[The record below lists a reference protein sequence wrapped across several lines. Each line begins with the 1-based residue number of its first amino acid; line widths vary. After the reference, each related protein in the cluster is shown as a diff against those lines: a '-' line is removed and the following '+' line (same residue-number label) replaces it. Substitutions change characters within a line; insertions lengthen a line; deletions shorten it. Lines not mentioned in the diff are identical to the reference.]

1 MAATFSDLAALAFS
15 LTGAPSQT
23 LQLKS
28 TPVPQ
33 QLRQHKT
40 YLKVLHW
47 RLEPELK
54 VDSLSEICAA
64 RQSQLSQEGL
74 KNQSSTRWRHLT
86 ALSLNQKQIKMV
98 NLEMY

>member
-1 MAATFSDLAALAFS
+1 MAATFSDLLFS

-23 LQLKS
+23 LQFKS
-28 TPVPQ
+28 TAAPQ

-54 VDSLSEICAA
+54 VDSLSEISAA
-64 RQSQLSQEGL
+64 PQSQLSQEGL
-74 KNQSSTRWRHLT
+74 KNQRSTRWRHVT
-86 ALSLNQKQIKMV
+86 AWSFKQKQIKTV
-98 NLEMY
+98 NLET